1 MIQLEDAG
9 TPKNLKLPL
18 KVSRQPGNASC
29 LDTEEFLV
37 DHCVPFESISVL
49 DDEEVYMEPE
59 PLCIDLPI
67 PKNMWDNER
76 SFEER
81 SYSDTAE
88 TWKTAKTG

>member
-18 KVSRQPGNASC
+18 KVYWQPGYSSC
-29 LDTEEFLV
+29 LETYEFLV
-37 DHCVPFESISVL
+37 DHCVPFEAISVL

-76 SFEER
+76 SFEEQ

-88 TWKTAKTG
+88 TWETAKTG

>member
-1 MIQLEDAG
+1 MSQLEDAG
-9 TPKNLKLPL
+9 TAANLKLPL
-18 KVSRQPGNASC
+18 KVYWQPGYFSW
-29 LDTEEFLV
+29 LETHEFLA
-37 DHCVPFESISVL
+37 DHGVPFESISVL
-49 DDEEVYMEPE
+49 DHKEVYMEPE

-76 SFEER
+76 SFEEQ

>member
-1 MIQLEDAG
+1 MSQLEDAG

-18 KVSRQPGNASC
+18 KVYRQPGYSSC
-29 LDTEEFLV
+29 LETYEFLV

-49 DDEEVYMEPE
+49 DDEEVYMELE

-67 PKNMWDNER
+67 PKNVWDNER
-76 SFEER
+76 SSEEQ
-81 SYSDTAE
+81 SHSDTAE